1 MRRFLVTGGTGQ
13 LGTALHRLVLPPDV
27 TLVAPGRDEL
37 DLSKPE
43 SISQCLA
50 EGPWHGVINLA
61 AYTAVDRA
69 EDDGAMAWHL
79 NALAPELLAKEAA
92 VQGLP
97 IVHVSTDYV
106 FSGELERPYRE
117 TDPVDPINAYG
128 ASKEAGERGVRTG
141 NERHLIVRTS
151 WLVSPYGHNFV
162 KTMLRLATERDSI
175 KVVADQIGT
184 PTSAAD
190 LATVLLNGMLR
201 LVDDAAAP
209 TGTFHYANQ
218 GETHWAELAD
228 FIMQASAKRGGPTA
242 RIEPIASIDY
252 PTRAKRPKNSRLD
265 ATAIEKAFG
274 LTRRPWR
281 EAVEEIVAQIVVG
294 DIS

>member
-13 LGTALHRLVLPPDV
+13 LGTALRRLVLPPDV
-27 TLVAPGRDEL
+27 FLVAPGRHEL
-37 DLSKPE
+37 DLAKPE
-43 SISQCLA
+43 SIAQTLA
-50 EGPWHGVINLA
+50 AGPWHGVINLA
-61 AYTAVDRA
+61 AYTTVDRA
-69 EDDGAMAWHL
+69 EDDGALVLQL
-79 NALAPELLAKEAA
+79 NALAPELLAKAA
-92 VQGLP
+92 AGQGIP

-128 ASKEAGERGVRTG
+128 SSKEAGERSVRTV
-141 NERHLIVRTS
+141 NDRHLIVRTA

-184 PTSAAD
+184 PTAALD
-190 LATVLLNGMLR
+190 LAGVLLSGLLR
-201 LVDDAAAP
+201 LADDAAAP
-209 TGTFHYANQ
+209 SGTFHYANQ
-218 GETHWAELAD
+218 GEANWAELAD
-228 FIMQASAKRGGPTA
+228 FIMQASAKRGGPIA
-242 RIEPIASIDY
+242 RIEPIATIDY
-252 PTRAKRPKNSRLD
+252 PTPAKRPKNSRLD
-265 ATAIEKAFG
+265 ATAIENAFG

-281 EAVEEIVAQIVVG
+281 EAVDEIVTQILAG